1 LPFAR
6 INAERERNGDSCL
19 PIEERYLSHEAFI
32 DAVKRA
38 VDGLV
43 KEVLML
49 QEDAARYIEAARKKN
64 PLDPSVFLEPLVTAG
79 RED

>member
-6 INAERERNGDSCL
+6 TKAEREANGDPRLSV
-19 PIEERYLSHEAFI
+19 EERYASHGAYV

-43 KEVLML
+43 EERLML
-49 QEDAARYIEAARKKN
+49 AEDAERYIEAARKKN
-64 PLDPSVFLEPLVTAG
+64 PLDPSVPLEPLVTAG